1 MQVVDL
7 RPGRRASPPALEV
20 WASSAAELIAL
31 VATLSFDDDDS
42 FDVGSDRLRAIR
54 RELPDE
60 VREQVEAASDHL
72 WKVMPRLI
80 GLVDA
85 PGDVEQLFATLEA
98 DPAAAWRIVLADAL
112 VGAGADRATVDAH
125 LAGELD
131 ADDLASLLDDDPDD
145 AHERFVVGVLRQDPA
160 DFGGRVLALLQGVH
174 RIAANTLLP
183 EAMGPI
189 RREVAARHAQ
199 LEAGVEVN
207 TVLVEATN
215 GYELGADVP
224 VDRVVLT
231 PSYWF
236 RPWLLF
242 GRHGRTELITS
253 PVADEHLVLPS
264 QAPPPALVKL
274 CKALGDEGRLRLLR
288 RMTSGP
294 IQLADATEELDV
306 AKTTAH
312 HHLSILRQSGLVV
325 LRGEGR
331 DTTYALRTDPAA
343 STHEILADYL
353 GPGPATTAHRTAP

>member
-7 RPGRRASPPALEV
+7 RPGRRAQPPELEV

-31 VATLSFDDDDS
+31 IAALAHGDDES
-42 FDVGSDRLRAIR
+42 FDVGADRLVAIR
-54 RELPDE
+54 EQLPADVRELL
-60 VREQVEAASDHL
+60 AGAGAHL

-80 GLVDA
+80 DLVEA
-85 PGDVEQLFATLEA
+85 PGRAEDLLVAIEA
-98 DPAAAWRIVLADAL
+98 DPVAASRVVLVDVLDA
-112 VGAGADRATVDAH
+112 AGIGTSALDAA
-125 LAGELD
+125 LAGEPM
-131 ADDLASLLDDDPDD
+131 DDELASLLDRRADDWHAALVD
-145 AHERFVVGVLRQDPA
+145 EVLSTTPA
-160 DFGGRVLALLQGVH
+160 DFGQRVLSLLRGVH
-174 RIAANTLLP
+174 EVAADTLLP

-199 LEAGVEVN
+199 LEAGVDVD

-215 GYELGADVP
+215 GYELGADNP
-224 VDRVVLT
+224 AERIVLT

-242 GRHGRTELITS
+242 GRCGRTELITT

-264 QAPPPALVKL
+264 QAPPPGLVKL

-294 IQLADATEELDV
+294 IQLADATEELEV

-312 HHLSILRQSGLVV
+312 HHLSILRQAGVVV

-331 DTTYALRTDPAA
+331 DTTYALRTDPAT
-343 STHEILADYL
+343 STYESLADYL
-353 GPGPATTAHRTAP
+353 GPGAVSTPRGVAR